1 MQSTDGR
8 ALPHP
13 SWGRRSSAGAICPIF
28 IWEPQG
34 IPLSVWRTQYLLA
47 DHEGGQAE
55 DDAARVD
62 LGPARA
68 RPRGAEHRRSRLGLT
83 VPAAARGQ
91 RLDEQPG
98 IHHRFGWW
106 LRGLSLAS
114 IREAA
119 TSRDSSHGRGG
130 LSAAS
135 RKRESSGLRRR
146 RQVEERRQ
154 GTTGHRRPTS
164 RVEDFITLQN
174 R

>member
-83 VPAAARGQ
+83 VPAAARGR
-91 RLDEQPG
+91 RLNEQPG
-98 IHHRFGWW
+98 IHHRSGWW

-135 RKRESSGLRRR
+135 RKRESSGGGVKWKSEDR
-146 RQVEERRQ
+146 ERR
-154 GTTGHRRPTS
+154 GTDVRPPES
-164 RVEDFITLQN
+164 RIS
-174 R
+174 